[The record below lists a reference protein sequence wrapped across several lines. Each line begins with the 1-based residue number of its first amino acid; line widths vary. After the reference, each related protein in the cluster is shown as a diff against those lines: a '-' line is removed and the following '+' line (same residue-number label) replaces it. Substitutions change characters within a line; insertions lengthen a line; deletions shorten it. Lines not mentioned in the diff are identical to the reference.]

1 MKQTEDTTP
10 EQYRAELIDE
20 KQRLQAEINFIK
32 SVMAKAFHEKDHQ
45 ALAELAKEKAELV
58 SELAEI
64 DSDLRQLKQELQQPN
79 NNLSDLSFIVQL
91 VAAEIAHSG
100 TYNVK
105 RVVITL
111 NAIKEALANAK

>member
-20 KQRLQAEINFIK
+20 KQRLQAELVSIK
-32 SVMAKAFHEKDHQ
+32 SKQASAFIAKDQQLMAQ
-45 ALAELAKEKAELV
+45 LSSEKAEIV
-58 SELAEI
+58 SEIAEI
-64 DSDLRQLKQELQQPN
+64 DSDLRQLKQELQQSDN
-79 NNLSDLSFIVQL
+79 SISDLSLIVQL

-105 RVVITL
+105 RAVTTL
-111 NAIKEALANAK
+111 NAIKETLINAK

>member
-20 KQRLQAEINFIK
+20 KQRLQAELVSIK
-32 SVMAKAFHEKDHQ
+32 SKQASAFIAKDQQLMAQ
-45 ALAELAKEKAELV
+45 LSSEKAEIV
-58 SELAEI
+58 SEIAEI

-79 NNLSDLSFIVQL
+79 NNLSDLSLIVQL

-100 TYNVK
+100 TFDAHTAIS
-105 RVVITL
+105 RL
-111 NAIKEALANAK
+111 NAIKESLTKHP